1 MRTSTL
7 TLAPDRSRR
16 LAIVRALFVV
26 AALAIVIAANPAHA
40 AGTTSGTTIS
50 NTATLNFSVG
60 GFAQTAQNSNASTFV
75 VDRKIN
81 LTVAQA
87 TAADVAVVPGA
98 TSQVIAFT
106 VTNTSNA
113 TLDFAL
119 SAANKTGGTGPNGGT
134 DNFDASNLRVF
145 VDANNNG
152 VYDPATDL
160 ATFVDELPADSSK
173 TVFVVVDIPAGRAN
187 GDLAAVTLTA
197 TASESG
203 SSGSLGATV
212 VQTTAADTPGS
223 VDTVFAD
230 GAGDTD
236 SSRDGKFSAAGA
248 YKVVTATVAV
258 TKTSAVVSDPF
269 NNTTNPKAIPGALVR
284 YTLTVTNSGSVT
296 ATSVV
301 LTDAIPTNTTYV
313 AGSITFNGA
322 ARTDASDGDNA
333 SFAGNTVTVNI
344 GSVANGATATVTFD
358 VTVN

>member
-1 MRTSTL
+1 MSSRVH
-7 TLAPDRSRR
+7 AIQARRSHRH
-16 LAIVRALFVV
+16 AIMRALFVT
-26 AALAIVIAANPAHA
+26 AALALLFAATHAHA
-40 AGTTSGTTIS
+40 AGTASGTTIT

-60 GFAQTAQNSNASTFV
+60 GVAQTAQNSNASTFV

-81 LTVAQA
+81 MTVAQV
-87 TAADVAVVPGA
+87 TAADVTVVPGA

-134 DNFDASNLRVF
+134 DNFDATNIRVF
-145 VDANNNG
+145 VDSNANG
-152 VYDPATDL
+152 VYDPANDT
-160 ATFVDELPADSSK
+160 ATFIDELPADSSK

-197 TASESG
+197 TASEG
-203 SSGSLGATV
+203 GTGGSLGTTV
-212 VQTTAADTPGS
+212 VQTTGADTTG

-236 SSRDGKFSAAGA
+236 SARDGKFSAAGG

-258 TKTSAVVSDPF
+258 TKTSAVISDPF
-269 NNTTNPKAIPGALVR
+269 NNTTNPKAIPGARVR
-284 YTLTVTNSGSVT
+284 YTLTVTNSGSAT

-313 AGSITFNGA
+313 ANSITFNSA
-322 ARTDASDGDNA
+322 TRTDAADGDNA
-333 SFAGNTVTVNI
+333 SFASNTVTVNI